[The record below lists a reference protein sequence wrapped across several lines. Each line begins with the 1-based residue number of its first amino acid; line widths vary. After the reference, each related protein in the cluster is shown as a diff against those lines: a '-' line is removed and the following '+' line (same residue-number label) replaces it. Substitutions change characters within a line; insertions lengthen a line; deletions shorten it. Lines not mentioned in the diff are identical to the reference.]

1 MTSMG
6 TNLEPFETLLNMS
19 SQGSLASQSSM
30 DTQSTQTSQAN
41 PFTHGTLQEY
51 YHIAS
56 TFLCYESE
64 VLSAIARHFSKMAID
79 VYVEKVEGSFPNIS
93 PQ

>member
-6 TNLEPFETLLNMS
+6 TNLEPFQTLLNMS

-30 DTQSTQTSQAN
+30 DTQSTQTSQVN

-64 VLSAIARHFSKMAID
+64 VLLSLIHI
-79 VYVEKVEGSFPNIS
+79 
-93 PQ
+93 